1 VIVKDQTVSLVWEL
15 SISSDVDKPLSCN
28 FYVNY
33 CLLNDSNA
41 SDVYEC
47 KHSFELSSCKASIP
61 YSQLNSLPSMLF
73 VHRLDF
79 VCSTVISHSAIVLF
93 INGLAV
99 WYSGN
104 ALVSINEV
112 NLCRAQL
119 VLGWGGTLFRYVT
132 SHPGQLSLLPSM
144 GQ

>member
-1 VIVKDQTVSLVWEL
+1 MKDQTVSLVWEL
-15 SISSDVDKPLSCN
+15 SVSSDVDKPLSCI

-47 KHSFELSSCKASIP
+47 KHSFELSSCKASVP
-61 YSQLNSLPSMLF
+61 SSQLDSLANMHV

-79 VCSTVISHSAIVLF
+79 VCSTMISHCVFVLF
-93 INGLAV
+93 INLLAV

-112 NLCRAQL
+112 NLC
-119 VLGWGGTLFRYVT
+119 
-132 SHPGQLSLLPSM
+132 
-144 GQ
+144 